1 MGAAQQAAGVV
12 GKSELGD
19 SFAGGAVKA
28 FPVLVDHV
36 SRGVVAVGDASRLG
50 GGEGPQ
56 RIFAFQG
63 FEANVGGEVDEVLL
77 EQVPESE
84 RPPASPSSAT

>member
-36 SRGVVAVGDASRLG
+36 SRGVVAVG
-50 GGEGPQ
+50 GEGFGDGVGPQ

>member
-1 MGAAQQAAGVV
+1 MGPAQQAAGVV

-36 SRGVVAVGDASRLG
+36 SRGVVAVG
-50 GGEGPQ
+50 GEGFGDGVGPQ
-56 RIFAFQG
+56 RIFVLQG
-63 FEANVGGEVDEVLL
+63 FEADVGDEANELL
-77 EQVPESE
+77 LREVPEGE
-84 RPPASPSSAT
+84 RSPTSPSSTT